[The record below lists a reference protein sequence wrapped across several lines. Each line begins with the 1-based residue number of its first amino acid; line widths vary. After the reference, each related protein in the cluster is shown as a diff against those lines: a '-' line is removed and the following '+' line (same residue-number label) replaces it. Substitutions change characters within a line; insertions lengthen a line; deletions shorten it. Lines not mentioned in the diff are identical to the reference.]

1 MKLVLD
7 SKLIFNKHSNH
18 IFSRVNKSIGLLRT
32 FQPVLPRSSFFTIY
46 KAFIRNHFD
55 YADVIHDQSY
65 KSSFHKKLESIRNNA
80 TLAPTG
86 AVRGS
91 SSEKLYQELGLKSPQ
106 NRWWFRKLCQF
117 YKILKSK
124 SPRYL
129 FDIIPT
135 KLRVHN
141 NRYCD
146 NIPLLKIKHNYFR
159 NSFFPS
165 SIVEWNKLS
174 REVRNSENIRIF
186 KKRLLEFIRPSPNS
200 IFDIY
205 NPYGIKLLTRLRLGL
220 SHLNEHKFKHGFND
234 TINPICICGG
244 DIESINHFFLHC
256 PEYSEAR
263 QTLFDNIQS
272 IDKMLLSQ
280 NESSLTHL
288 LLYGDPKRNSN
299 VNAFILN
306 LATEFILS
314 SGRFNKLL
322 FNRA

>member
-1 MKLVLD
+1 M
-7 SKLIFNKHSNH
+7 
-18 IFSRVNKSIGLLRT
+18 G
-32 FQPVLPRSSFFTIY
+32 
-46 KAFIRNHFD
+46 
-55 YADVIHDQSY
+55 
-65 KSSFHKKLESIRNNA
+65 
-80 TLAPTG
+80 
-86 AVRGS
+86 
-91 SSEKLYQELGLKSPQ
+91 
-106 NRWWFRKLCQF
+106 
-117 YKILKSK
+117 
-124 SPRYL
+124 
-129 FDIIPT
+129 
-135 KLRVHN
+135 
-141 NRYCD
+141 
-146 NIPLLKIKHNYFR
+146 
-159 NSFFPS
+159 
-165 SIVEWNKLS
+165 
-174 REVRNSENIRIF
+174 
-186 KKRLLEFIRPSPNS
+186 FIRPSPNS

-306 LATEFILS
+306 TVIKLYYLQEDSMDRYLTELKMFFSFSNSFFVWLSLCFCLFIL
-314 SGRFNKLL
+314 FCYLL
-322 FNRA
+322 FVLISQVFVTFYIWFCWLLVLL

>member
-1 MKLVLD
+1 M
-7 SKLIFNKHSNH
+7 
-18 IFSRVNKSIGLLRT
+18 
-32 FQPVLPRSSFFTIY
+32 
-46 KAFIRNHFD
+46 
-55 YADVIHDQSY
+55 
-65 KSSFHKKLESIRNNA
+65 ES
-80 TLAPTG
+80 
-86 AVRGS
+86 
-91 SSEKLYQELGLKSPQ
+91 LK
-106 NRWWFRKLCQF
+106 NRRWFRKLCQF

-129 FDIIPT
+129 FNVIPT
-135 KLRVHN
+135 KIRVHN
-141 NRYCD
+141 TRYCD

-186 KKRLLEFIRPSPNS
+186 KKRILEFIRPSPNS

-220 SHLNEHKFKHGFND
+220 SHFNEHTFKHGFSD

-280 NESSLTHL
+280 NESSLTHFFTVTL
-288 LLYGDPKRNSN
+288 NATPMLMHSFSTQQLNSYY
-299 VNAFILN
+299 VHIKIQWIL
-306 LATEFILS
+306 I
-314 SGRFNKLL
+314 
-322 FNRA
+322 